1 MAAHP
6 IPAGA
11 PSAPPS
17 PNLPTGRTRLRDL
30 GLCIGTLP
38 TGALNAI
45 TDVAGVAVGQVTL
58 LADTPH
64 VSRTGVTAIIPHQ
77 RPDGRLWQHAVFA
90 GFARYNG
97 FGEVAGTHWIAETGL
112 LASPIVLT
120 SAFAV
125 GAARDA
131 LLALP
136 FAQGVDDRWHQPCV
150 AETYDG
156 ILHDGLNAP
165 VRREHVQAALD
176 AARGGPVEEGAVG
189 GGTGMM
195 SFELKSGI
203 GSSSRQVSC
212 GGERYT
218 VGVLVQSNFG
228 NRSHLTIDGVP
239 VGRQLPYALVD
250 SPQRRDG
257 APGPDTQGSV
267 VVVVAT
273 DAPLLPPQLNRLAHR
288 ASIGLAR
295 VGGMGNN
302 RSGDFILAFSTANVL
317 PFSQHGVTGGLRM
330 LGPEDMNPLAP
341 AAAEATEEAIVN
353 ALTCAR
359 TTSGV
364 GGRTVHELPLPQLQA
379 IMRAAGRAVA

>member
-1 MAAHP
+1 MATR
-6 IPAGA
+6 
-11 PSAPPS
+11 PPHR
-17 PNLPTGRTRLRDL
+17 PRLREL
-30 GLCIGTLP
+30 GLRIGTLP
-38 TGALNAI
+38 TGPLNAI

-58 LADTPH
+58 RADEPYVT
-64 VSRTGVTAIIPHQ
+64 RTGVTAILPH
-77 RPDGRLWQHAVFA
+77 RHPEGLAWQHAVFA
-90 GFARYNG
+90 GFHRYNG

-120 SAFAV
+120 SAFSA

-136 FAQGVDDRWHQPCV
+136 FRQGVDDRWHQPCV

-165 VRREHVQAALD
+165 VRREHVEAAL
-176 AARGGPVEEGAVG
+176 AKACGGPVEEGGVG

-203 GSSSRQVSC
+203 GTSSRQVRC

-228 NRSHLTIDGVP
+228 NRSHLTVDGVP
-239 VGRQLPYALVD
+239 VGRHLPYSVVD

-257 APGPDTQGSV
+257 APAPDTQGSV
-267 VVVVAT
+267 VLVVAT
-273 DAPLLPPQLNRLAHR
+273 DAPLLPAQLNRLAHR

-302 RSGDFILAFSTANVL
+302 RSGDFILAFSTGNLL
-317 PFSQHGVTGGLRM
+317 PFSQHGVMQGLRM

-341 AAAEATEEAIVN
+341 AAAEAAEEAIVN
-353 ALTCAR
+353 SLTCAR

-364 GGRTVHELPLPQLQA
+364 EGRTVHELPLERLQA
-379 IMRAAGRAVA
+379 IMRASARDGA

>member
-1 MAAHP
+1 MTLR
-6 IPAGA
+6 
-11 PSAPPS
+11 
-17 PNLPTGRTRLRDL
+17 LPTRPRLREL
-30 GLCIGTLP
+30 GLASGTLP
-38 TGALNAI
+38 PGPLNAI
-45 TDVAGVAVGQVTL
+45 TDVAGVAVGHVTL

-64 VSRTGVTAIIPHQ
+64 VVRTGVTAILPHLH
-77 RPDGRLWQHAVFA
+77 PAGELWRHAVFA
-90 GFARYNG
+90 GFHRYNG

-136 FAQGVDDRWHQPCV
+136 FRHGVDDRWHQPCV

-165 VRREHVQAALD
+165 VRREHVEAALA
-176 AARGGPVEEGAVG
+176 AARSGPVEEGAVG

-203 GSSSRQVSC
+203 GTSSRQVRC
-212 GGERYT
+212 AGERCT

-239 VGRQLPYALVD
+239 VGRQLPYSVVD

-257 APGPDTQGSV
+257 APEPDTQGSV

-273 DAPLLPPQLNRLAHR
+273 DAPLLPAQLNRLAHR

-302 RSGDFILAFSTANVL
+302 RSGDFILAFSTGNLL
-317 PFSQHGVTGGLRM
+317 PFGQHGVTGGLRM

-359 TTSGV
+359 TVTGV
-364 GGRTVHELPLPQLQA
+364 AGRTVFELPLPQLQA
-379 IMRAAGRAVA
+379 IMRAAGRAGA